1 MTPQRFFGQFA
12 AIFDLAVQLAASIK
26 ADAILV
32 LLEEPT
38 DWQKLK
44 AQAGQTKVLIVADRP
59 EEIEGAASNGLA
71 TFVLHME
78 EEPVFEKLTQA
89 VLEAVAHEVVKGGSD
104 VIAIYSGFEQGKID
118 SLSIVRLDE
127 HLGRLTVRDLRQLKT
142 RVPLE
147 TLKAVVD
154 VAVEI
159 GREGREGKPVGT
171 MFVVGDSRKVMEFSH
186 PAVHDPFRG
195 YSRKERNIKDG
206 RVRESVKELAQL
218 DGAFVIEP
226 DGVIAAGCRILDSA
240 PVSLTLSKGLG
251 SRHWAAAA
259 ISKNTKSIA
268 VVVSQSSGTVRL
280 FQNGEVVL
288 RIEPFRRAMTWKEFD
303 YEPPSSESGPSRN

>member
-1 MTPQRFFGQFA
+1 MTPQRFAGQLAGF
-12 AIFDLAVQLAASIK
+12 FHLAVQLAETTK
-26 ADAILV
+26 AEAIL
-32 LLEEPT
+32 LLLDAPT
-38 DWQKLK
+38 DWDRLK
-44 AQAGQTKVLIVADRP
+44 TSSDHTKVVIAADRP
-59 EEIEGAASNGLA
+59 EPLDGAKASGLS
-71 TFVLHME
+71 TVLLQME
-78 EEPVFEKLTQA
+78 DAPVFEKLTQA
-89 VLEAVAHEVVKGGSD
+89 LLESVAHDVLKGGSD
-104 VIAIYSGFEQGKID
+104 VIALYSGFDPGEID
-118 SLSIVRLDE
+118 SLSIIRLDE

-147 TLKAVVD
+147 TLRAVVD

-171 MFVVGDSRKVMEFSH
+171 MFVVGDSRKVLEYSH
-186 PAVHDPFRG
+186 PAVHDPFKG
-195 YSRKERNIKDG
+195 YSRKERNIRDR

-226 DGVIAAGCRILDSA
+226 DGVVAAGCRILDSA

-251 SRHWAAAA
+251 ARHWAAAA
-259 ISKNTKSIA
+259 ISKNTKAIA

-288 RIEPFRRAMTWKEFD
+288 RIEPFRRAMKWKEFE
-303 YEPPSSESGPSRN
+303 YEPPE

>member
-1 MTPQRFFGQFA
+1 MNPQRFAGQFA
-12 AIFDLAVQLAASIK
+12 DFFNVAVQLAESAK
-26 ADAILV
+26 AEAILV
-32 LLEEPT
+32 LVESPT
-38 DWQKLK
+38 DWERLK
-44 AQAGQTKVLIVADRP
+44 TRAERTKVLIAADR
-59 EEIEGAASNGLA
+59 EDEVIGAAQSGLP
-71 TFVLHME
+71 TIVLHME

-89 VLEAVAHEVVKGGSD
+89 LLEAAAQELIRGGSD
-104 VIAIYSGFEQGKID
+104 VVAVYSGFEPDKID
-118 SLSIVRLDE
+118 TLSFIRLDE

-171 MFVVGDSRKVMEFSH
+171 MFVVGDPRKVMEYSH

-206 RVRESVKELAQL
+206 RVRESIKELAQL
-218 DGAFVIEP
+218 DGAFIVEP
-226 DGVIAAGCRILDSA
+226 DGVIAAGCRILDSP

-259 ISKNTKSIA
+259 ITKNTKAIA
-268 VVVSQSSGTVRL
+268 VVVSQSTGTVRI

-288 RIEPFRRAMTWKEFD
+288 RIEPFRRRTMTWKEFD
-303 YEPPSSESGPSRN
+303 YEPPE